1 MSHHRPSP
9 DQSPYYPLPQ
19 PPYQPQYAESMPTR
33 APPPMT
39 ISLPQFQP
47 PPYSQQQSQT
57 SLPSPFETPLRMPMS
72 STPLSS
78 HHEGMVD
85 YFSAWEG
92 QHIQPVPDPH
102 QHSLQHQPL
111 LSQHPSSLPLPNH
124 SPKEWQSQA
133 PRSSRK
139 AGRQPNSKATN
150 SDSMSGTKTTRQQFT
165 ACGACRHRRVK
176 CDLKD
181 KQEQA
186 EEAALLESNGRT
198 GPLREQAKKVQC
210 SNCLERGLNC
220 VDEFAPIK
228 AAKQLRRGKRI
239 TEIEQ
244 LYGRSATNAESIH
257 GNTSTPSVKQPVP
270 SVKSNTQ
277 RTHPIIPE
285 LTREFFE
292 SDFFRRFQVQRPV
305 IDPGNFL
312 ERYLSQTNPHAE
324 AMGTEG
330 AILCHVLYAWAVS
343 YGVDEYGRLDL
354 PEGGREPLTGVNVT
368 NACPGEVQRE
378 KDRSVR
384 KEKMKS
390 VVEVIL
396 KEIDDCGVMR
406 KPTWDGVRVLLMILP
421 LTEGISTPVERLV
434 MYDAA
439 ISQVFMLCSHFSM
452 GYDGLPSA
460 VAAVNGG
467 TEDDQGMTVVR
478 VRVYWYAFVHEG
490 ITTGLKGG
498 RLHFDEEDM
507 DAMQDIID
515 NNALVRDS
523 VSFRISTKFA
533 TAPINLALACRKI
546 NKALT
551 GPKAKRR
558 TAVNVDLVKQAW
570 EALER
575 CWEEFDELL
584 KVGPNHKY
592 ILGEEVARFA
602 DGWKIFLFEAQN
614 VIYNNLEARRQKLS
628 DTGVQFTARITE
640 STSPSTANSPEVTH
654 ADVVAI
660 DHLLDIAKSKCEVK
674 TRQIVDLV
682 KMYVGTRFFE
692 WDASLVRD
700 GTYYAAM
707 WLVKQGG
714 SSEDVAVCI
723 QALNELRWAHA
734 KAWERSADLR
744 KEWLE
749 KHVTDDPHGENKKCD
764 SVIVNL
770 EELGED
776 TPTTEVLESQHEVP
790 EQPNMPPVKTCDPDI
805 GIDKSRSELQDN
817 SEKLKRTHASHDYH
831 IHQQPQLPHSSQ
843 IYSYP
848 DSQHHLPQ
856 PLPNSY
862 ADQPHVDIIQPSS
875 ITSYSS
881 QPSGISGPQ
890 YQAKSNHM
898 STADSTFA
906 SSHAT
911 LPINDTKV
919 NVMDMPSNY
928 HHVHMREGFFEGD
941 SFHLSHGAHQTQI
954 YEEVETRNDSSP
966 SHHKFVGQGHGN
978 IMMGEHGYRAYEEFD
993 GQTGYMAV
1001 EGYPQSRQVHQV
1013 YDYHHEPSHL
1023 HPHIQDVQTQGTGH
1037 GEYNG
1042 YQHHTAELQGQFVLQ
1057 YDGTHLFTPY
1067 SN

>member
-1 MSHHRPSP
+1 MSHHRSSP
-9 DQSPYYPLPQ
+9 DQPPYYPPPH
-19 PPYQPQYAESMPTR
+19 PPYQPQYTDSAPTR
-33 APPPMT
+33 PPRPMA

-47 PPYSQQQSQT
+47 LPYPQQQSQPSLT
-57 SLPSPFETPLRMPMS
+57 SPYETPLMPMS
-72 STPLSS
+72 STPLSA

-85 YFSAWEG
+85 YFSIWNG
-92 QHIQPVPDPH
+92 QNMQPVSDFH
-102 QHSLQHQPL
+102 QHSFQHHAPPR
-111 LSQHPSSLPLPNH
+111 QHSSSLSLQNQSPN
-124 SPKEWQSQA
+124 EWQSQA

-139 AGRQPNSKATN
+139 TGRQPNSRAN
-150 SDSMSGTKTTRQQFT
+150 GSDSTSSTKTTRQQFT

-181 KQEQA
+181 KQEQV
-186 EEAALLESNGRT
+186 EKTTLSESGGRT
-198 GPLREQAKKVQC
+198 GPMREQAKKIQC

-244 LYGRSATNAESIH
+244 LYGKSASNSASVHDSASTSSVDQPLSSI
-257 GNTSTPSVKQPVP
+257 
-270 SVKSNTQ
+270 KSDSQ
-277 RTHPIIPE
+277 RVQPIIPK

-292 SDFFRRFQVQRPV
+292 SDFFQ
-305 IDPGNFL
+305 N
-312 ERYLSQTNPHAE
+312 
-324 AMGTEG
+324 

-343 YGVDEYGRLDL
+343 YGVDEYGGLDL

-368 NACPGEVQRE
+368 SACPGEAQRE

-384 KEKMKS
+384 MEKMKS

-421 LTEGISTPVERLV
+421 LTEGISTPVERLA

-439 ISQVFMLCSHFSM
+439 ISQVFMLCSHAAM
-452 GYDGLPSA
+452 GYDGQPSA
-460 VAAVNGG
+460 TAAVNGG
-467 TEDDQGMTVVR
+467 TEDDQGMTAVR

-498 RLHFDEEDM
+498 RLRLDDEDLET
-507 DAMQDIID
+507 MQDIID

-558 TAVNVDLVKQAW
+558 ITVNVDLVKQAW
-570 EALER
+570 EALES
-575 CWEEFDELL
+575 CWEELNDLL
-584 KVGPNHKY
+584 KVGPDQKY
-592 ILGEEVARFA
+592 ILGEEVARQVHRISGSVYFRTDFNVRFA

-628 DTGVQFTARITE
+628 DTAAQVTARITE
-640 STSPSTANSPEVTH
+640 SVSPSSANSPEAMH
-654 ADVVAI
+654 ADLIAI
-660 DHLLDIAKSKCEVK
+660 SHLLDIAKSKCEVK

-723 QALNELRWAHA
+723 QALN
-734 KAWERSADLR
+734 
-744 KEWLE
+744 
-749 KHVTDDPHGENKKCD
+749 N
-764 SVIVNL
+764 
-770 EELGED
+770 
-776 TPTTEVLESQHEVP
+776 
-790 EQPNMPPVKTCDPDI
+790 
-805 GIDKSRSELQDN
+805 
-817 SEKLKRTHASHDYH
+817 
-831 IHQQPQLPHSSQ
+831 
-843 IYSYP
+843 SYP
-848 DSQHHLPQ
+848 DQ
-856 PLPNSY
+856 PR
-862 ADQPHVDIIQPSS
+862 VDITHPVP
-875 ITSYSS
+875 ITPYSS

-890 YQAKSNHM
+890 HQAESSHI
-898 STADSTFA
+898 STADSTFT
-906 SSHAT
+906 SSHT
-911 LPINDTKV
+911 TPPINDTKV

-928 HHVHMREGFFEGD
+928 HHVHTREGFFEGD
-941 SFHLSHGAHQTQI
+941 SFHPSQGAQQTQI
-954 YEEVETRNDSSP
+954 YEEAEMRNESAQ
-966 SHHKFVGQGHGN
+966 SHHGLVGHGHGD
-978 IMMGEHGYRAYEEFD
+978 IMLGGHGYRTYEKFD
-993 GQTGYMAV
+993 GQTGYTAV
-1001 EGYPQSRQVHQV
+1001 EGYSQSRQVHQ
-1013 YDYHHEPSHL
+1013 DYQFHHNPSHL
-1023 HPHIQDVQTQGTGH
+1023 HPHVLPATRDGHTLETGH
-1037 GEYNG
+1037 GDYSQ
-1042 YQHHTAELQGQFVLQ
+1042 QHHTEESQERKELQGQYVLQYDGTYQFPHDPSHIHPHVLPATRDGHTLETGHGDYSHQHHTEELQERKELQGQYVLQ
-1057 YDGTHLFTPY
+1057 YDGTHVFTPY
-1067 SN
+1067 PN

>member
-1 MSHHRPSP
+1 MSHHRSSP
-9 DQSPYYPLPQ
+9 DQPPYYPPPH
-19 PPYQPQYAESMPTR
+19 PPYQPQYTDSAPTR
-33 APPPMT
+33 PPRPMA

-47 PPYSQQQSQT
+47 LPYPQQQSQPSLT
-57 SLPSPFETPLRMPMS
+57 SPYETPLMPMS
-72 STPLSS
+72 STPLSA

-85 YFSAWEG
+85 YFSIWNG
-92 QHIQPVPDPH
+92 QNMQPVSDFH
-102 QHSLQHQPL
+102 QHSFQHHAPPR
-111 LSQHPSSLPLPNH
+111 QHSSSLSLQNQSPN
-124 SPKEWQSQA
+124 EWQSQA

-139 AGRQPNSKATN
+139 TGRQPNSRAN
-150 SDSMSGTKTTRQQFT
+150 GSDSTSSTKTTRQQFT

-181 KQEQA
+181 KQEQV
-186 EEAALLESNGRT
+186 EKTTLSESGGRT
-198 GPLREQAKKVQC
+198 GPMREQAKKIQC

-244 LYGRSATNAESIH
+244 LYGKSASNSASVHDSASTSSVDQPLSSI
-257 GNTSTPSVKQPVP
+257 
-270 SVKSNTQ
+270 KSDSQ
-277 RTHPIIPE
+277 RVQPIIPQ

-292 SDFFRRFQVQRPV
+292 SDFFQ
-305 IDPGNFL
+305 N
-312 ERYLSQTNPHAE
+312 
-324 AMGTEG
+324 

-368 NACPGEVQRE
+368 SACPGEAQRE

-384 KEKMKS
+384 MEKMKS

-421 LTEGISTPVERLV
+421 LTEGISTPVERLA

-439 ISQVFMLCSHFSM
+439 ISQVFMLCSHAAM
-452 GYDGLPSA
+452 GYDGQPSA
-460 VAAVNGG
+460 TAAVNGG
-467 TEDDQGMTVVR
+467 TEDDQGMTAVR

-498 RLHFDEEDM
+498 RLRLDDEDLET
-507 DAMQDIID
+507 MQDIID

-558 TAVNVDLVKQAW
+558 ITVNVDLVKQAW
-570 EALER
+570 EALES
-575 CWEEFDELL
+575 CWEELNDLL
-584 KVGPNHKY
+584 KVGPDQKY
-592 ILGEEVARFA
+592 ILGEEVARQVHRISGSVYFRTDFSVRFA

-628 DTGVQFTARITE
+628 DTAAQVTARITE
-640 STSPSTANSPEVTH
+640 SVSPSSANSPEAMH
-654 ADVVAI
+654 ADLIAI
-660 DHLLDIAKSKCEVK
+660 SHLLDIAKSKCEVK

-700 GTYYAAM
+700 GAYYAAM

-723 QALNELRWAHA
+723 QALN
-734 KAWERSADLR
+734 
-744 KEWLE
+744 
-749 KHVTDDPHGENKKCD
+749 N
-764 SVIVNL
+764 
-770 EELGED
+770 
-776 TPTTEVLESQHEVP
+776 
-790 EQPNMPPVKTCDPDI
+790 
-805 GIDKSRSELQDN
+805 
-817 SEKLKRTHASHDYH
+817 
-831 IHQQPQLPHSSQ
+831 
-843 IYSYP
+843 SYP
-848 DSQHHLPQ
+848 DQ
-856 PLPNSY
+856 PR
-862 ADQPHVDIIQPSS
+862 VDITHPVP
-875 ITSYSS
+875 ITPYSS

-890 YQAKSNHM
+890 HQAESSHI
-898 STADSTFA
+898 STADSTFT
-906 SSHAT
+906 SSHT
-911 LPINDTKV
+911 TPPINDTKV

-928 HHVHMREGFFEGD
+928 HHVHTREGFFEGD
-941 SFHLSHGAHQTQI
+941 SFHPSQGAQQTQI
-954 YEEVETRNDSSP
+954 YEEAEMRNESAQ
-966 SHHKFVGQGHGN
+966 SHHGLVGHGHGD
-978 IMMGEHGYRAYEEFD
+978 IMLGGHGYRTYEKFD
-993 GQTGYMAV
+993 GQTGYTAV
-1001 EGYPQSRQVHQV
+1001 EGYSQSRQVHQ
-1013 YDYHHEPSHL
+1013 DYQFHHNPSHL
-1023 HPHIQDVQTQGTGH
+1023 HPHVLPATRDGHTLETGH
-1037 GEYNG
+1037 GDYSH
-1042 YQHHTAELQGQFVLQ
+1042 QRHTEESQERKELQGQYVLQYDGTYQFPHDPSHIHPHVLPATRDGHTLETGHGDYSHQHHTEELQERKELQGQYVLQ
-1057 YDGTHLFTPY
+1057 YDGTHVFTPY
-1067 SN
+1067 PN